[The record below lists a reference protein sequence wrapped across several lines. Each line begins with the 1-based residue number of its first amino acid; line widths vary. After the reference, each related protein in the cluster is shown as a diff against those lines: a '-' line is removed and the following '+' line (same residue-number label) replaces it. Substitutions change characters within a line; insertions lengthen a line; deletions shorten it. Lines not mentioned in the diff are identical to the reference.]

1 MKILFQVAA
10 IVLIIAFSQSCKNGA
25 DMSAAAE
32 DVNLAT
38 IEDTMMYGIG
48 SYNIDILMNQ
58 FNIEDPDL
66 SVIYKGMQD
75 AKDENPL
82 FTAEEFNAIAQSYF
96 QKQAEQAAVDNQ
108 SKGDAFLEENKGKEG
123 VQVTES
129 GLQYK
134 VLEEGSG
141 ESPSATDRVTVD
153 YEGRLINGEVF
164 DSSIARGEPASFNV
178 NQVIAGWTEALQMMK
193 PGARWELYI
202 PSNLAY
208 GERGGPGGAIGPNE
222 TLIFEVKLI
231 SVEEAAAGQ

>member
-1 MKILFQVAA
+1 MKILFQLAA
-10 IVLIIAFSQSCKNGA
+10 VVLLIAFSQSCKNGG
-25 DMSAAAE
+25 DISASTKNVE
-32 DVNLAT
+32 LTT

-58 FNIEDPDL
+58 FKIEDPDL
-66 SVIYKGMQD
+66 SVIYKGMED
-75 AKDENPL
+75 AKNEEPL
-82 FTAEEFNAIAQSYF
+82 FTADEFNAIAQSYF
-96 QKQAEQAAVDNQ
+96 QKQAEQAAVENEG
-108 SKGDAFLEENKGKEG
+108 KGVTYLEENKSKEG

-141 ESPSATDRVTVD
+141 ASPSATDRVTVD

-164 DSSIARGEPASFNV
+164 DSSIARGEPATFGV

-193 PGARWELYI
+193 PGSRWELYI

-208 GERGGPGGAIGPNE
+208 GERGGPGGTIGPNE
-222 TLIFEVKLI
+222 TLVFEVKLI
-231 SVEEAAAGQ
+231 SIEAGAAGQ